1 MVVAYLMVSTVHYPD
16 FKGDGEKMNLVAKVI
31 AAAVFASILWMGI
44 DGIGYAVLFG
54 IFASYAIFGIVNH
67 SINLISGSK

>member
-1 MVVAYLMVSTVHYPD
+1 
-16 FKGDGEKMNLVAKVI
+16 MNLVAKVI

>member
-1 MVVAYLMVSTVHYPD
+1 VTGVQDVCSSDL
-16 FKGDGEKMNLVAKVI
+16 KGDGEKMNLVAKVI